1 MIHAVLSALE
11 ILLAQID
18 AVKQAFGGNL
28 KTSVTF
34 LNLLNM

>member
-1 MIHAVLSALE
+1 MIHAVLPALE
-11 ILLAQID
+11 ILAVQIV
-18 AVKQAFGGNL
+18 AAKKASGGNL

>member
-1 MIHAVLSALE
+1 MIHAVLPALE
-11 ILLAQID
+11 ILAVQID
-18 AVKQAFGGNL
+18 AVKQASGGNL